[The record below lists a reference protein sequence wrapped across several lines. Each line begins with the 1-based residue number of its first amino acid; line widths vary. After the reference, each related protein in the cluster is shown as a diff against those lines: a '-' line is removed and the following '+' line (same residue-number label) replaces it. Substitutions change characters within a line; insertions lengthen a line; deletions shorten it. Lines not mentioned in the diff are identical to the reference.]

1 MLKPF
6 IAHLAER
13 RDLSEAAAF
22 DAMHII
28 MSGQATPAQIAGF
41 LVALRQKGES
51 ETELLGFVR
60 CLRSHV
66 VPLEHSENGL
76 VDTCGTGGDGSGTL
90 NVSTAAAVVAA
101 ACGVRVAKHGNRSVS
116 SRCGSADLLEAW
128 GVKLDLTPVEAAR
141 CLKSCGITFLF
152 APLYHPAMKHA
163 AAPRR
168 ELGLRTVFN
177 LMGPLTNPAGVRRQ
191 VMGVFHQDWVE
202 PVARVLARLEVEHA
216 LVVASHDGLDEISPA
231 APTRVCEVK
240 GDSVRTY
247 DVTPEEL
254 DVPRQSLESIR
265 GGDAAAN
272 SEALRTILGGQP
284 HAGAHA
290 VALNAGAALYVAGLA
305 PTMRDG
311 VNDARDMLASGTAW
325 SKLERWAAWT
335 QAQQPTGAA

>member
-1 MLKPF
+1 
-6 IAHLAER
+6 
-13 RDLSEAAAF
+13 
-22 DAMHII
+22 
-28 MSGQATPAQIAGF
+28 
-41 LVALRQKGES
+41 
-51 ETELLGFVR
+51 
-60 CLRSHV
+60 
-66 VPLEHSENGL
+66 
-76 VDTCGTGGDGSGTL
+76 
-90 NVSTAAAVVAA
+90 
-101 ACGVRVAKHGNRSVS
+101 
-116 SRCGSADLLEAW
+116 
-128 GVKLDLTPVEAAR
+128 
-141 CLKSCGITFLF
+141 
-152 APLYHPAMKHA
+152 
-163 AAPRR
+163 
-168 ELGLRTVFN
+168 
-177 LMGPLTNPAGVRRQ
+177 